1 MERRI
6 HEKIERE
13 TKEQERRAAKTEKN
27 RREAAEK
34 AGINIFPRKLKLYPA
49 KPHCIASI

>member
-34 AGINIFPRKLKLYPA
+34 AGINIFPQK
-49 KPHCIASI
+49 